1 MLGHSLDKYVNS
13 TMHQTS
19 NAQGWRHILAERWSH
34 AAGQLPQLVPRDTE
48 VAIQLGGHTR
58 VDRRGGGR
66 RENTVGRPGTIWLCP
81 AGIEEEYIN
90 VVEPMADCLHLFLPA
105 RPFADTVEREFGI
118 DPAHATLRYQTI
130 EHDPFVAL
138 VAQQI
143 VAELGQESGA
153 GRLLVES
160 LSVALSAHLLRHY
173 AEYGTARPL
182 AEKAPR
188 PMDRRRLARVLD
200 VIEERL
206 DLELTVAEL
215 AEIACMSVGHFTRSF
230 RAATGQPP
238 HAYIADRRIAR
249 AKRWLKEREC
259 PIEEIAYAAGFST
272 PASFS
277 KAFRRAT
284 GRTPREFR
292 VLGAG

>member
-1 MLGHSLDKYVNS
+1 MFGRGAGLTRSESL
-13 TMHQTS
+13 
-19 NAQGWRHILAERWSH
+19 
-34 AAGQLPQLVPRDTE
+34 
-48 VAIQLGGHTR
+48 
-58 VDRRGGGR
+58 RRGYAVL
-66 RENTVGRPGTIWLCP
+66 E
-81 AGIEEEYIN
+81 
-90 VVEPMADCLHLFLPA
+90 
-105 RPFADTVEREFGI
+105 EFG
-118 DPAHATLRYQTI
+118 Y
-130 EHDPFVAL
+130 
-138 VAQQI
+138 
-143 VAELGQESGA
+143 
-153 GRLLVES
+153 
-160 LSVALSAHLLRHY
+160 
-173 AEYGTARPL
+173 PL

-188 PMDRRRLARVLD
+188 PMDRRRLARVLE

-215 AEIACMSVGHFTRSF
+215 AAVACMSVGHFTRSF

-249 AKRWLKEREC
+249 AKAWLTEREC

-292 VLGAG
+292 VHGAG

>member
-19 NAQGWRHILAERWSH
+19 NAQGWRDILAERWSH

-118 DPAHATLRYQTI
+118 DPARAVLRYQTI

-182 AEKAPR
+182 AGKAPR

-249 AKRWLKEREC
+249 AKCWLKEREC

-292 VLGAG
+292 VQGAG